1 MKTTTFKPA
10 TNEQKKFIHQL
21 KRSLRMDDDT
31 YRDMIYT
38 MTDGRTNSSAEISID
53 EACSIIRKLKG
64 DPTPGEVARDK
75 EAKDI
80 LSKIYAS
87 SLHIKCINAQYVSD
101 DEAEVMMNRGKI
113 NNFLA
118 LRGKVKKPITQ
129 QSLEELK
136 ETLKQ
141 FKTIER
147 REKEKY
153 G

>member
-1 MKTTTFKPA
+1 MSTTVIFKPA

-80 LSKIYAS
+80 LSKIYAA
-87 SLHIKCINAQYVSD
+87 SLHIKCINAQFVSD

-118 LRGKVKKPITQ
+118 RGGKIKKPITRQ
-129 QSLEELK
+129 NLEELK
-136 ETLKQ
+136 KTLRQ
-141 FKTIER
+141 FKQM
-147 REKEKY
+147 EKEGK
-153 G
+153 